1 MRRAAVRC
9 LLLGRAIKDGAAM
22 ANSIALLKMRM

>member
-1 MRRAAVRC
+1 MSETYGVC
-9 LLLGRAIKDGAAM
+9 YWDGLSKDGAAM